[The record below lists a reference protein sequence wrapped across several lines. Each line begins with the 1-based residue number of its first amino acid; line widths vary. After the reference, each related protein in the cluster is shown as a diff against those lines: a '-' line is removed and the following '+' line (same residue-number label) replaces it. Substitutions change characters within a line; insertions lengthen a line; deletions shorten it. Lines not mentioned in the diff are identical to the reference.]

1 MDQTFNHIAPNE
13 VFKAARAKQSENIFF
28 KKELKKYSSELIDE
42 KVQALVLH
50 FYQLI
55 DCTKCANCC
64 KNLEPG
70 IEDHELEKLAERY
83 HMDVIEFRRNYV
95 EFDGDTL
102 FLKTKPCMFLDENK
116 CGIYEDRPHA
126 CALYPHLEQSHFKYK
141 KNVWSNYQICPI
153 VYEVVEG
160 LKKELNFEMKNKESE
175 SSS

>member
-1 MDQTFNHIAPNE
+1 MEKSIDHIAPNE
-13 VFKAARAKQSENIFF
+13 VFAAAKAKQTENVFF

-42 KVQALVLH
+42 KVKALVSH
-50 FYQLI
+50 FYQII
-55 DCTKCANCC
+55 DCTQCANCC

-70 IEDHELEKLAERY
+70 IEDNELEKLAERNK
-83 HMDVIEFRRNYV
+83 MDVIEFRRKFV

-102 FLKTKPCMFLDENK
+102 FLKTKPCMFLEENK

-126 CALYPHLEQSHFKYK
+126 CAMYPHLEQTHFKYK

-160 LKKELNFEMKNKESE
+160 LKKELKFENTFKVS
-175 SSS
+175 